1 MTDTP
6 TITVQNAAAPSL
18 ADWHAALAAIRELGS
33 APQDREQVSLA
44 AAAGRVLAEAA
55 GPLAAGALVQWRHL
69 PLLVAAG
76 CKTLAVR
83 PRLRAGVVALAGSEE
98 AEAIAPLIAAAFEQ
112 MGGRALPA
120 AAAEPAHRLCLA
132 LEMCARRCELI
143 FVVADPALH
152 CWPVVAGGPGSG
164 GGPPC
169 TRLGTTTVMFLSPR
183 LGSALAAFVTHAVPL
198 VRRLQ
203 GRGDTLPAM
212 RVVAGGGDASA
223 EMTLVRERI
232 EGERVVL
239 SPCGMT
245 PACLAMASAISW
257 QPPDLAGGRVLLPF
271 DEWLR

>member
-1 MTDTP
+1 MSDTP
-6 TITVQNAAAPSL
+6 TITPISAAAPSL
-18 ADWHAALAAIRELGS
+18 ADWHASLAAIRELGS
-33 APQDREQVSLA
+33 APQGREQVPLA
-44 AAAGRVLAEAA
+44 AAVGRVLAEGA
-55 GPLAAGALVQWRHL
+55 GSLAAGALVQWRHL

-76 CKTLAVR
+76 CKTLVVR
-83 PRLRAGVVALAGSEE
+83 PRVRAGIVALSGSEQ
-98 AEAIAPLIAAAFEQ
+98 AEASAPLIVAAFEQ

-132 LEMCARRCELI
+132 LEMCAKRCELI
-143 FVVADPALH
+143 FVVADPALQ
-152 CWPVVAGGPGSG
+152 CWPMVAGGPG

-169 TRLGTTTVMFLSPR
+169 TRLGTTTVMFLAPR

-203 GRGDTLPAM
+203 GRGDALPAV
-212 RVVAGGGDASA
+212 RVLPGGDASA

-232 EGERVVL
+232 EGERVLL

-245 PACLAMASAISW
+245 PSCLAAASAITW
-257 QPPDLAGGRVLLPF
+257 RPPDLAGGRVLLPF